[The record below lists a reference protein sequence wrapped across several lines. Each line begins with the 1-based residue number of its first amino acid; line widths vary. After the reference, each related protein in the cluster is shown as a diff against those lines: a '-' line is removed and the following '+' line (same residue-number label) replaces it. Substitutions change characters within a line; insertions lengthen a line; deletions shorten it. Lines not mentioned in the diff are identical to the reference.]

1 MELPFPIDISEP
13 PLPTINL
20 TLNDIEG
27 VSGIIDEFLF
37 PALILSFTGDKT
49 LNVWQKC
56 QWHDNLAAILMN
68 DDVYPQ
74 RLSGR
79 DANGQ
84 VHKNWLDKSFEIILS

>member
-27 VSGIIDEFLF
+27 VSGVIDEFLF
-37 PALILSFTGDKT
+37 PALILSLTGDKT

-56 QWHDNLAAILMN
+56 Q
-68 DDVYPQ
+68 
-74 RLSGR
+74 
-79 DANGQ
+79 
-84 VHKNWLDKSFEIILS
+84 